1 MITIYKHGHIPK
13 SIETVKLNDVYFNK
27 YTAQMLDNRANRVI
41 EKIDHAELTGPYTI
55 KSRFDGTTLNTDI
68 MYNPDKVFDIR
79 ECGDNALD
87 MIYSL
92 DEGKICCDYPLIS
105 FDMTRVNVYDKSKKK
120 YREID
125 DYEELK
131 EWWSDED

>member
-1 MITIYKHGHIPK
+1 MITIYKHGQIPK

-27 YTAQMLDNRANRVI
+27 YTAQMLDNRANRII
-41 EKIDHAELTGPYTI
+41 EKIDHAELTGQYTI
-55 KSRFDGTTLNTDI
+55 KSCFDGTTLNTDKLSSGCKTVLNV

-92 DEGKICCDYPLIS
+92 DEGKICCDYPLI
-105 FDMTRVNVYDKSKKK
+105 
-120 YREID
+120 
-125 DYEELK
+125 
-131 EWWSDED
+131 